1 MTVNDSGH
9 RFDFA
14 GLWHKTMNPSIHN
27 EFAAAVFRF
36 GHSMVPGHMPPTSS
50 NITRPLRRSFNAP
63 YLLSD
68 NPEYLTVGR
77 VSYLH
82 HLLLRQALVGGQAGE
97 AVPAWDSG
105 FAADLVNHLFEG
117 HEGEG
122 GLDLAALN
130 IQRGRD
136 HGLPG
141 VAYRRFYS

>member
-1 MTVNDSGH
+1 M
-9 RFDFA
+9 
-14 GLWHKTMNPSIHN
+14 
-27 EFAAAVFRF
+27 
-36 GHSMVPGHMPPTSS
+36 
-50 NITRPLRRSFNAP
+50 
-63 YLLSD
+63 
-68 NPEYLTVGR
+68 
-77 VSYLH
+77 H

-117 HEGEG
+117 QEGEG

-141 VAYRRFYS
+141 VAYSRFYSFGLRLRFAVGRR